1 VQSESKKVLNN
12 AEQAAVGLE
21 LNGVNAHCPQVEGW
35 GFLAATQASPEFPP
49 SCADLSAEC
58 KLQPRAVAVKFLL
71 KFRYTPERRMQ
82 ATAAGCCCEVSA
94 ARVHPPLFTDV

>member
-1 VQSESKKVLNN
+1 MLIN

-58 KLQPRAVAVKFLL
+58 KLQPRAVAVKFLPL
-71 KFRYTPERRMQ
+71 PVILAYLND
-82 ATAAGCCCEVSA
+82 AAVFDSS
-94 ARVHPPLFTDV
+94 VKL